1 MSARQG
7 FDKVADSRAPAECL
21 HVEHDLS
28 LLCECFAFF
37 PHISSWF
44 PVCDAASRGKYTMGW
59 SEDVGRLLATEGK
72 DEMSDGSGCVIVK
85 QTAGA
90 GRGGR

>member
-28 LLCECFAFF
+28 LLCECFASFHTSPVGF
-37 PHISSWF
+37 QCAMPHLEGSTRW
-44 PVCDAASRGKYTMGW
+44 DGQKM
-59 SEDVGRLLATEGK
+59 LA
-72 DEMSDGSGCVIVK
+72 DFL
-85 QTAGA
+85 QLTAKT
-90 GRGGR
+90 R